1 MCITN
6 STMQYIILNYKE
18 KVRFFFK
25 VQFLR
30 ARESKS
36 LQLFPDCLILVSS
49 AWLHLLSVW
58 HSSTKV
64 ATEISSAGKITTCDA
79 PFTGF
84 FSAVHL
90 YSQHKYY
97 SFRAGEEA
105 IIIVRKYD
113 IWTMLHIP
121 SEAIYGRSRSLKSV
135 LVLPPQIFGLFG
147 PPKKRVNFDK
157 FNQRQKCVFCVL
169 TALYVSK

>member
-1 MCITN
+1 
-6 STMQYIILNYKE
+6 MQYIILNYKE

-84 FSAVHL
+84 FFSSAPL
-90 YSQHKYY
+90 
-97 SFRAGEEA
+97 
-105 IIIVRKYD
+105 
-113 IWTMLHIP
+113 
-121 SEAIYGRSRSLKSV
+121 
-135 LVLPPQIFGLFG
+135 
-147 PPKKRVNFDK
+147 
-157 FNQRQKCVFCVL
+157 L
-169 TALYVSK
+169 TT

>member
-1 MCITN
+1 M
-6 STMQYIILNYKE
+6 
-18 KVRFFFK
+18 
-25 VQFLR
+25 QFLR

-36 LQLFPDCLILVSS
+36 LQFFPDCLILVSS

-64 ATEISSAGKITTCDA
+64 ATEISSAGKITTLA
-79 PFTGF
+79 MLPAQV

-121 SEAIYGRSRSLKSV
+121 SEAIYGRYAIGHKNDFQGTIKFYENFSHLSEGSTIAKVFSSHSS
-135 LVLPPQIFGLFG
+135 PPTSPSGHLLALLAGIALWKH
-147 PPKKRVNFDK
+147 P
-157 FNQRQKCVFCVL
+157 VL
-169 TALYVSK
+169 TVVVRRSDQL